1 VLSRAPVRL
10 RPEPNAA
17 LAGAAVS
24 GFLLLLVAG
33 AFTFGMAGLVVP
45 LLAAVALVLL
55 RYPGATL
62 AIAMAAVI
70 LCEGDDFGLLPQ
82 TAKLYATLFKGFM
95 PIDAIVLLAVAGLA
109 IRLLADRRPVVLP
122 SAPLAF
128 TSLLLGLGLISGILV
143 GRQAGVSTTHAVFSI
158 HTFVYVA
165 LLPFLLV
172 NLDLDRRKVLAILWA
187 AMGLATAKALIGLMA
202 MAAGRGPK
210 VNGTTSLTYYAP
222 TANWLMTVALLT
234 VAAALILRSTRV
246 RLWMTASAPLLL
258 LCLVLSYRRS
268 FWVADAIGLVLVLLL
283 GFSTAGRRL
292 ALPLLAVLGVGVYL
306 LGGVAVQSDTP
317 LAQRAQTLSP
327 TNVAVRS
334 DDRYRLDERA
344 NVIAEL
350 RRHPVSGLGLEVP
363 WTASARSLPIEANP
377 DHLYVHFAALFWW
390 LKLGIL
396 GLLAY
401 VGLVASAAWLA
412 LRVWRRAA
420 DPLLRAF
427 GLGSL
432 CSVVGLIAI
441 EGTATFT
448 GSDVRFTMLLA
459 AQIGLLAVI
468 DQQAVRD

>member
-1 VLSRAPVRL
+1 
-10 RPEPNAA
+10 
-17 LAGAAVS
+17 
-24 GFLLLLVAG
+24 
-33 AFTFGMAGLVVP
+33 
-45 LLAAVALVLL
+45 
-55 RYPGATL
+55 
-62 AIAMAAVI
+62 
-70 LCEGDDFGLLPQ
+70 
-82 TAKLYATLFKGFM
+82 
-95 PIDAIVLLAVAGLA
+95 
-109 IRLLADRRPVVLP
+109 
-122 SAPLAF
+122 
-128 TSLLLGLGLISGILV
+128 
-143 GRQAGVSTTHAVFSI
+143 
-158 HTFVYVA
+158 
-165 LLPFLLV
+165 
-172 NLDLDRRKVLAILWA
+172 
-187 AMGLATAKALIGLMA
+187 MGLATAKALIGLMA

-222 TANWLMTVALLT
+222 AANWLMTVALLT

-246 RLWMTASAPLLL
+246 KLWMTASAPLLL

-268 FWVADAIGLVLVLLL
+268 FWIADAIGLVLVLLL

-363 WTASARSLPIEANP
+363 WTASARSLPLEANP

-401 VGLVASAAWLA
+401 VGLVASAGWLA